1 MQNKSCTLILPLTNE
16 TDLPLLKGDLIG
28 VDGGCEFA
36 LKHQLPLVHALGDFD
51 SISQTAMAT
60 LQAKAIPLKRFPE
73 QKDQSDG
80 ELAITWALEHG
91 YESIEIIG
99 FTGGRLDHYQ
109 VMLQTLFRIKRSSI
123 RLISSFQTIQWLG
136 AGTHEIEA
144 DRGETYFSLFTFTMA
159 TVSLNQCQYPLQQQT
174 LTINDT
180 FTLSNEWQNQKPSI
194 LTIHAGEVLLFTS
207 FR

>member
-1 MQNKSCTLILPLTNE
+1 MQNKTCTLILPLTNE

-36 LKHQLPLVHALGDFD
+36 LRHHLPLVQALGDFD
-51 SISQTAMAT
+51 SLSNSTLTT
-60 LQAKAIPLKRFPE
+60 LQTKAIPLKRFPT

-80 ELAITWALEHG
+80 ELAIAWALDQG
-91 YESIEIIG
+91 YQAIDIVG

-123 RLISSFQTIQWLG
+123 RLISSLQTIQWLG
-136 AGTHEIEA
+136 AGTHEIKA

-174 LTINDT
+174 LTLNDT

-194 LTIHAGEVLLFTS
+194 LTIHSGEVLLFTS